1 MNKILPSVL
10 FLLLASGA
18 GAAEIEPD
26 LHKPMLYT
34 VEIQD
39 AAHKV
44 LYSTN
49 TNNLSNKPHSTSVE
63 NSFIDN
69 CIKNKG
75 VVESTKSSVQTG
87 FNVSFG
93 ETAGVASSLIVN
105 ISKLVDKK
113 KINTG
118 ECDIEE
124 AVIGSTTITQD
135 LPFITFENKF
145 HLKDKSGQELPE
157 VYYLKVSGKKLKQEQ
172 QSKK

>member
-1 MNKILPSVL
+1 MKKILLSIISVL
-10 FLLLASGA
+10 SLSANVLAQDLD
-18 GAAEIEPD
+18 PD
-26 LHKPMLYT
+26 LQKPMLYT

-39 AAHKV
+39 SAHK
-44 LYSTN
+44 LLFSTN
-49 TNNLSNKPHSTSVE
+49 TNNLSNKSQAKSVD

-75 VVESTKSSVQTG
+75 IVESTKGSVQTG

-93 ETAGVASSLIVN
+93 ETSGVASSMVIH

-113 KINTG
+113 QINTG
-118 ECDIEE
+118 ECNIEE
-124 AVIGSTTITQD
+124 AIIGSTTITQD

-157 VYYLKVSGKKLKQEQ
+157 VYYLKVSGKKLKLP
-172 QSKK
+172 K